1 MLEIKD
7 LNAGYGKLQV
17 LFDVNINIEKNKLTA
32 IVGPNGSGKS
42 TLLKTIFGLTNIYS
56 GKILFE
62 GKDVT
67 NIKPHIAARM
77 GIAYLPQVD
86 NVFTELTIEE
96 NLRMAA
102 YTLDNKVAKERIKE
116 VLDLFPILQKKYKS
130 KALYMSGGERQMLA
144 IGMNLIR
151 RPKLMLFDEPT
162 GNLSPL
168 LASEILNTIVKLVR
182 ELGITVILV
191 EQNALRALE
200 IADNAYLLVGGKV
213 AFGGASK
220 DLIEHSELGRMYL
233 GLK

>member
-1 MLEIKD
+1 VLEIK
-7 LNAGYGKLQV
+7 NISAGYGKLQI
-17 LFDVNINIEKNKLTA
+17 LFDVSISVEKNKLTT

-56 GKILFE
+56 GKIFFE
-62 GKDVT
+62 GKDIT

-102 YTLDNKVAKERIKE
+102 YTLDTETAKERIKE
-116 VLDLFPILQKKYKS
+116 MLDFFPVLQKKYKN

-144 IGMNLIR
+144 IAMNLIR

-162 GNLSPL
+162 GGLSPL
-168 LASEILNTIVKLVR
+168 LAEQILSTIVKLVK
-182 ELGITVILV
+182 EFNITILLV

-200 IADNAYLLVGGKV
+200 IADAAYLLVSGKV
-213 AFGGASK
+213 AYGGSAK
-220 DLIEHSELGRMYL
+220 DLIANSELGRLYL

>member
-1 MLEIKD
+1 MLEIK
-7 LNAGYGKLQV
+7 NISAGYGKLQI
-17 LFDVNINIEKNKLTA
+17 LFDVSISVEKNKLTT

-56 GKILFE
+56 GKIFFE
-62 GKDVT
+62 GKDIT

-102 YTLDNKVAKERIKE
+102 YTLDTETAKERIKE
-116 VLDLFPILQKKYKS
+116 MLDFFPVLQKKYKN

-144 IGMNLIR
+144 IAMNLIR

-162 GNLSPL
+162 GGLSPL
-168 LASEILNTIVKLVR
+168 LAEQILSTIVKLVK
-182 ELGITVILV
+182 EFNITILLV

-200 IADNAYLLVGGKV
+200 IADAAYLLVSGKV
-213 AFGGASK
+213 AYGGSAK
-220 DLIEHSELGRMYL
+220 DLIANSELGRLYL